1 MKRISE
7 YKSQA
12 LAALDGKWI
21 FGALVTVIYIIVMG
35 VPSSVSSNVQ
45 LIAAGSIVTLLLL
58 PLEYGYNILWLGV
71 IRDEKVDYGTLFDG
85 FKDYL
90 RVLLTLFLT
99 GIYTFLWSLLLI
111 VPGIVKA
118 YSYSM
123 TPYVLKDN
131 PQLSYDA
138 AIEKSM
144 CLMNGHK
151 MKLFLLD
158 LSFIGWGIL
167 CLLSL
172 GIGFL
177 FLSPYMECTH
187 ASFYE
192 DLIKEGEEQ

>member
-118 YSYSM
+118 YSYCM

-138 AIEKSM
+138 AIENSM

-177 FLSPYMECTH
+177 FLSPYMECAH

-192 DLIKEGEEQ
+192 DLIKEGEEE